1 MHCLSPPLKNSNKN
15 GARTYEVVVEN
26 SCRRAVSHYTQR
38 NFISIAAT
46 LVVEYRGNR
55 DCRCY
60 AAAIDFVL
68 EKARYVNSV
77 ILGAF
82 SLQQIKKESEG
93 LKCIALQH
101 TLADVSTLKGYDEV
115 ITVYD
120 TAESIQEKIEKLNE
134 LSVEETLQ
142 EPLTE
147 REKEIIIGVVKGWT
161 NKQIAEKLCLS
172 AHTVITHR
180 RNIAAKLQIHSAA
193 GLTIYA
199 IVNHFVDLNDVK
211 GSIHRKEE

>member
-1 MHCLSPPLKNSNKN
+1 MKSLLKI
-15 GARTYEVVVEN
+15 AVVEPSLIIRN
-26 SCRRAVSHYTQR
+26 GILSVLRRLSSLNIEVIEIADVTQLQ
-38 NFISIAAT
+38 ST
-46 LVVEYRGNR
+46 LSWRKPDILIG
-55 DCRCY
+55 D
-60 AAAIDFVL
+60 
-68 EKARYVNSV
+68 SV

-93 LKCIALQH
+93 LKCVALQH
-101 TLADVSTLKGYDEV
+101 TLADASTLKGYDEV

-120 TAESIQEKIEKLNE
+120 TAESIREKIEKLNE
-134 LSVEETLQ
+134 LSTEATLQ

-211 GSIHRKEE
+211 GSIHKKEE

>member
-1 MHCLSPPLKNSNKN
+1 MKSLLKI
-15 GARTYEVVVEN
+15 AVVEPSLIIRN
-26 SCRRAVSHYTQR
+26 GILSVLRRLSSLNIEVIEIADVTQLQ
-38 NFISIAAT
+38 ST
-46 LVVEYRGNR
+46 LSWRKPDILIV
-55 DCRCY
+55 D
-60 AAAIDFVL
+60 
-68 EKARYVNSV
+68 SV

-93 LKCIALQH
+93 LKCVALQH
-101 TLADVSTLKGYDEV
+101 TLADASTMKGYDEV

-120 TAESIQEKIEKLNE
+120 TAESIREKIEKLNE
-134 LSVEETLQ
+134 LSTEETLQ

-147 REKEIIIGVVKGWT
+147 REIIIGVVKGWT

-180 RNIAAKLQIHSAA
+180 RNIAAKLQIHSAV

-211 GSIHRKEE
+211 GSIHKKEE